1 MRAQINLSDEMV
13 NKLDMYAKVL
23 GMSRSAL
30 CAYFI
35 GQGVMGL
42 DKANDT
48 IASIGQSIFSE
59 EAQHLK

>member
-13 NKLDMYAKVL
+13 NKIDMYAKVL

-30 CAYFI
+30 CAFFI

-48 IASIGQSIFSE
+48 IVSIGQSILTD
-59 EAQHLK
+59 EAQHL